1 MKMSAVSKA
10 TGKRLHMEIASDRT
24 SEIKWSKR
32 KGDVPHIHF
41 EVIECDHS
49 VE

>member
-1 MKMSAVSKA
+1 MEMSAVSKA
-10 TGKRLHMEIASDRT
+10 RGERLHMEIASDKT
-24 SEIKWSKR
+24 SEMKWSKSR
-32 KGDVPHIHF
+32 RDVPHIHF